1 MIKQLHSK
9 NANSRPNVEKKL
21 NRNMNAQQILQELT
35 ADLMQP
41 RQQAIVNILAKAAAM
56 KMA

>member
-21 NRNMNAQQILQELT
+21 NRNMPAQQMLQELS

-41 RQQAIVNILAKAAAM
+41 RHQAIVHILAKATAM
-56 KMA
+56 KMV